1 MIEGPTSPF
10 LEPLVGLQCTLVG
23 PIKKV
28 RYHIIEVTYNSYKGA
43 ETVYLVGQSYDGS
56 RHIRREPL
64 NEIMLTEESQKTLI
78 ERIEKSTPL
87 KKPSTKNGC

>member
-78 ERIEKSTPL
+78 ERIEKRTPL
-87 KKPSTKNGC
+87 KKLSTKNDG